1 MCFFLEIQTCK
12 QQNDEET
19 QETGV
24 REPFISQNQHSINE
38 LDNEGIII

>member
-1 MCFFLEIQTCK
+1 MFFFLEIQTCT
-12 QQNDEET
+12 QHNDVET
-19 QETGV
+19 QELGV